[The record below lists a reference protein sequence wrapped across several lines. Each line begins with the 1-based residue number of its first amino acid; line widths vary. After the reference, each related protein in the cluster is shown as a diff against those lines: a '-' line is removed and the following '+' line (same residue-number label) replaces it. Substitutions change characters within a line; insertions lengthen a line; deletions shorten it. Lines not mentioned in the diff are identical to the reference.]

1 MKKEYYVWLLN
12 AIKQSNAYYESKDE
26 EARLNR
32 TEKMLLNVVQFKT
45 EAGEK
50 VISTQIADY
59 LNVTRSAVS
68 QTVNKLEREGY
79 LRRVPSDTDKK
90 IFYVCLSE
98 RENLKFEERVAH
110 DRALF
115 DSVAEKMGKAETR
128 ELIAL
133 SEKFFRIMKETKEN
147 VKKN

>member
-98 RENLKFEERVAH
+98 RESRKFEERVAH

-115 DSVAEKMGKAETR
+115 DSVAEKMGEAETR
-128 ELIAL
+128 ELVAL

-147 VKKN
+147 VKKY